1 MSEIE
6 NDDGTATAS
15 QTALAEAEPRAVA
28 PQAGVFRA
36 ALPSLNELAWMA
48 KMLAGTQDGRAPAT
62 VTLPRA
68 LQGKPADVLAIML
81 AGRELGIGPMQ
92 ATRMIEIINGATALR
107 SELKL
112 GMAKRAGHDIRPVIR
127 EDGRVRVKCV
137 SCDSHEIE
145 WAFAREGASE
155 DATIASEIEIE
166 TWEGSGDARRKT
178 SSLLVNK
185 SNWLSWRGPMLWARA
200 VGQLCRE
207 HCPEA
212 TGGLYS
218 IEELS

>member
-28 PQAGVFRA
+28 PQVGVFRA

-48 KMLAGTQDGRAPAT
+48 KMLAGTQDGRTPAT

-92 ATRMIEIINGATALR
+92 ATPG
-107 SELKL
+107 
-112 GMAKRAGHDIRPVIR
+112 
-127 EDGRVRVKCV
+127 
-137 SCDSHEIE
+137 
-145 WAFAREGASE
+145 
-155 DATIASEIEIE
+155 
-166 TWEGSGDARRKT
+166 
-178 SSLLVNK
+178 
-185 SNWLSWRGPMLWARA
+185 
-200 VGQLCRE
+200 
-207 HCPEA
+207 
-212 TGGLYS
+212 
-218 IEELS
+218 